1 MIKNVQIDEALNTLY
16 LSVLLRIKIMPQ
28 PKIGVKF
35 GRSAT
40 LYSWKVYIFTADLS
54 IRFKTR
60 QSRKFDKI
68 WSF

>member
-40 LYSWKVYIFTADLS
+40 LYS
-54 IRFKTR
+54 
-60 QSRKFDKI
+60 
-68 WSF
+68 